1 METKESFKIIE
12 SEINDVT
19 ISCTR
24 VANKCVELLLRQM
37 EVEGEDINTALSNT
51 ELHAKLKK
59 LVLCICQFNRRKVVE
74 YGIALLIFPLDSFL
88 DQHDYTIAEGYLR
101 EYLFKLSQSIIPE
114 EILYTEIDRQK
125 SSNRI
130 YQLEQQASSS
140 LIISTGLFMFVYR

>member
-1 METKESFKIIE
+1 METKESFKIIAT
-12 SEINDVT
+12 EINDVT
-19 ISCTR
+19 SSCTNL
-24 VANKCVELLLRQM
+24 ANQCVVIILSLM

-114 EILYTEIDRQK
+114 EILYTEINRQK
-125 SSNRI
+125 K
-130 YQLEQQASSS
+130 L
-140 LIISTGLFMFVYR
+140 